1 MCRVLIIFILLFHNA
16 TLSQAQSN
24 FGAIGQWREQYNNKS
39 VQHIIQG
46 DKIYGATTHQLFSI
60 DNKKNIE
67 LLGKSTGLHEIGIAA
82 MAWDELEQQ
91 LVIAYKNSNI
101 DIIKGDNIFTINDM
115 VLSNLYANKK
125 INDIKILNQWA
136 LIATNFGIVV
146 LDLKKHEIKDTWFPN
161 NNRQA
166 IVTYQTAI
174 TKDSLYAITE
184 EGLYSAAI
192 KNNWVAI
199 NSWNI
204 LKAFQNLGL
213 KKISSNINLVTV
225 YNDKNIFQ
233 LPSTNSIINTSTRNI
248 KQVTIAKDGTILF
261 SSSDNGKGALH
272 KLNADKSTTTLIDS
286 SILENPIDIL
296 VDENNFWIADSANGL
311 LLKNTTNQWITLAGP
326 TEYIKGKSSIS
337 DKVLLAP
344 FNGNANGFSV
354 FEKSGWKNYKSINT
368 SKFPICIASAIDPK
382 DQTWWLTTTS
392 GILHF
397 NSNSATIENN
407 LPTNLNGTYTDLQ
420 FSTIGNLWVLQDG
433 QGLLQKKDNTW
444 KLYAPP
450 SNFMKTGF
458 NKMIITKQG
467 QAWMIAPQ
475 NQGLYIYQSTEVYPT
490 EVWKQLTTS
499 KSKGNLPSSYVTSIA
514 EDHDGSIWVG
524 TDNGIGI
531 FNCGDISKEICDAS
545 IPRVNNTNKFVG
557 QLFQK
562 EIVNCITVDGAN
574 RKWVGTNNG
583 AWLLS
588 ADGLEL
594 IEHFT
599 KDNSPLPSDTLLQ
612 IMIDPNEGEVFF
624 NTNTEIVSYRG
635 TATAGVVAQN
645 EIAIYPNPV
654 GPEYNGPIAF
664 KGLVE
669 NAIVKIT
676 DLSGRLV
683 FETRSL
689 GGQAIWNGKTYEG
702 KKVASGIY
710 LVFVRDEVGNEKG
723 VGKVLITSGL

>member
-1 MCRVLIIFILLFHNA
+1 MLRSLILVILLFNQI
-16 TLSQAQSN
+16 TDSRAQSML
-24 FGAIGQWREQYNNKS
+24 GAIGQWREQYNNKS
-39 VQHIIQG
+39 VQHLIKG

-60 DNKKNIE
+60 DNKNNIE
-67 LLGKSTGLHEIGIAA
+67 WLGKSTGLNEIGIAA

-91 LVIAYKNSNI
+91 LVIAYNNSNI
-101 DIIKGDNIFTINDM
+101 DIIKGDNIYNINDI
-115 VLSNLYANKK
+115 VLSNLYPNKK

-136 LIATNFGIVV
+136 FIATNFGIVV

-161 NNRQA
+161 NTRQA

-174 TKDSLYAITE
+174 TKDSLYAVTE

-192 KNNWVAI
+192 KNNWVSI
-199 NSWNI
+199 NSWNN
-204 LKAFQNLGL
+204 LKAYQNLGI
-213 KKISSNINLVTV
+213 KKISSNANLVTV
-225 YNDKNIFQ
+225 YNNNSVFQ
-233 LPSTNSIINTSTRNI
+233 LPSIQPIFKTTNSNI
-248 KQVTIAKDGTILF
+248 KHLIIAKDGGILF
-261 SSSDNGKGALH
+261 FSNKSESGTLF
-272 KLNADKSTTTLIDS
+272 KLNADKSTSVLIDS
-286 SILENPIDIL
+286 TILGNPMEIV

-311 LLKNTTNQWITLAGP
+311 LLKNTTSQWIKLAGP
-326 TEYIKGKSSIS
+326 IEYIKGKSSIN

-344 FNGNANGFSV
+344 FHGNANGFSV
-354 FEKSGWKNYKSINT
+354 FEKSVWKNYTSINS
-368 SKFPICIASAIDPK
+368 SKLPICIASAIDPK
-382 DQTWWLTTTS
+382 DQSWWFSTPS
-392 GILHF
+392 GLLHF
-397 NSNSATIENN
+397 NSNTAILESST
-407 LPTNLNGTYTDLQ
+407 PSNLNGTYTDLQ
-420 FSTIGNLWVLQDG
+420 FSTNGNLWVLQDN

-444 KLYAPP
+444 KLFAPP
-450 SNFMKTGF
+450 NNFMKSGL
-458 NKMIITKQG
+458 NNMIINKQG
-467 QAWMIAPQ
+467 QAWMIAPK
-475 NQGLYIYQSTEVYPT
+475 NQGLYIYQSTEKYPT
-490 EVWKQLTTS
+490 ELWKQLTTA
-499 KSKGNLPSSYVTSIA
+499 KSNGNLPSSNVTCIA
-514 EDHDGSIWVG
+514 EDRDGSIWVG

-588 ADGLEL
+588 SDGLEV

-635 TATAGVVAQN
+635 SATAGVMVQN

-664 KGLVE
+664 RGLVE
-669 NAIVKIT
+669 NVIVKIT
-676 DLSGRLV
+676 ELNGRLV
-683 FETRSL
+683 FETRAL

-702 KKVASGIY
+702 KKVASGMY
-710 LVFVRDEVGNEKG
+710 LVFVRDELGNERG

>member
-1 MCRVLIIFILLFHNA
+1 MLRSLILVILLFNQI
-16 TLSQAQSN
+16 TDSRAQSML
-24 FGAIGQWREQYNNKS
+24 GAIGQWREQYNNKS
-39 VQHIIQG
+39 VQHIIKG

-60 DNKKNIE
+60 DNKNNIE
-67 LLGKSTGLHEIGIAA
+67 WLGKSTGLNEIEIAA

-91 LVIAYKNSNI
+91 LVIAYNNSNI
-101 DIIKGDNIFTINDM
+101 DIIKGDNIYNINDI
-115 VLSNLYANKK
+115 VLSNLYPNKK

-136 LIATNFGIVV
+136 FIATNFGIVV

-161 NNRQA
+161 NTRQA

-174 TKDSLYAITE
+174 TKDSLYAVTE

-192 KNNWVAI
+192 KNNWVSI
-199 NSWNI
+199 NSWNN
-204 LKAFQNLGL
+204 LKAYQNLGI
-213 KKISSNINLVTV
+213 KKISSNANLVTV
-225 YNDKNIFQ
+225 YNNNSVFQ
-233 LPSTNSIINTSTRNI
+233 LPSIQPIFKTTNSYI
-248 KQVTIAKDGTILF
+248 KHLIIAKDGGILF
-261 SSSDNGKGALH
+261 FSNKSESGTLF
-272 KLNADKSTTTLIDS
+272 KLNADKSTSVLIDS
-286 SILENPIDIL
+286 TILGNPMEIV

-311 LLKNTTNQWITLAGP
+311 LLKNTTSQWIKLAGP
-326 TEYIKGKSSIS
+326 IGYIKGKSSIN

-344 FNGNANGFSV
+344 FHGNANGFSV
-354 FEKSGWKNYKSINT
+354 FEKSVWKNYTSINS
-368 SKFPICIASAIDPK
+368 SKLPICIASAIDPK
-382 DQTWWLTTTS
+382 DQSWWFSTS
-392 GILHF
+392 SGLLHF
-397 NSNSATIENN
+397 NSNTAILESST
-407 LPTNLNGTYTDLQ
+407 PSNLNGTYTDLQ
-420 FSTIGNLWVLQDG
+420 FSTNGNLWVLQDN

-444 KLYAPP
+444 KLFAPP
-450 SNFMKTGF
+450 NNFMKSGL
-458 NKMIITKQG
+458 NNMIINKQG
-467 QAWMIAPQ
+467 QAWMIAPK
-475 NQGLYIYQSTEVYPT
+475 NQGLYIYQSTEKYPT
-490 EVWKQLTTS
+490 ELWKQLTTA
-499 KSKGNLPSSYVTSIA
+499 KSNGNLPSSNVTCIA
-514 EDHDGSIWVG
+514 EDRDGSIWVG

-545 IPRVNNTNKFVG
+545 IPRVSNTNKFVG

-588 ADGLEL
+588 SDGLEV

-635 TATAGVVAQN
+635 SATAGVLVQN

-676 DLSGRLV
+676 ELNGRLV
-683 FETRSL
+683 FETRAL

-710 LVFVRDEVGNEKG
+710 LVFVRDDLGNEKG

>member
-233 LPSTNSIINTSTRNI
+233 LPSTNPIINTSTRNI

-710 LVFVRDEVGNEKG
+710 LVFVRDEVGNEKE
-723 VGKVLITSGL
+723 

>member
-82 MAWDELEQQ
+82 LAWDELEQQ

-192 KNNWVAI
+192 KNNWVDI

-233 LPSTNSIINTSTRNI
+233 LPSTNPIINTSTRNI

-392 GILHF
+392 GIIHF

-499 KSKGNLPSSYVTSIA
+499 KSKGNLPSSYVSSIA

>member
-233 LPSTNSIINTSTRNI
+233 LPSTNPIINTSTRNI
-248 KQVTIAKDGTILF
+248 KHVTIAKDGTILF